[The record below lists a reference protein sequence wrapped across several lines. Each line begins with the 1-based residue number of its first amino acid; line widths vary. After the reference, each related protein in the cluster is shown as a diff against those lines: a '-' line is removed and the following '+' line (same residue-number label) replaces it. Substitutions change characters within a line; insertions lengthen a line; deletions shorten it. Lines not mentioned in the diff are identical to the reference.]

1 MWLLGLLIGAGFGA
15 AFGHVFQGAVL
26 GLAVGILAGKKEP
39 RAREPRIQALEMRLE
54 ILERN
59 YAALQARLRSLEGGE
74 PAESGRGV
82 AAAVAEES
90 APAPPTARETGAEP
104 VSPPGRPAP
113 AVSEPVPPGGTGRD
127 APALQFPPGW
137 DERDDGEEAPLSV
150 LWQRLLSGNVLA
162 KIGVALLFFGVASA
176 LKLAAEHGWFP
187 PGLRLLL
194 GAAAGGAM
202 VGFGWSRRE
211 DAAHRAFALVL
222 QGGGFGLLYLMAYF
236 ALAWYALIGQ
246 GFAFVLFALLGVGCA
261 ILAVREDGPMLAVF
275 GLAGAFLAPILA
287 STGEGSHLALF
298 SYDLL
303 LNGFILG
310 VAWFKDWRPLTAT
323 GFLFTFVVGLSW
335 AEAGYRPEQYLGTQ
349 IFLVLFFLLYSATPV
364 VFALLRAPGRGAWH
378 EALLLFGTPVAAM
391 VLQAPLVAE
400 FEHGQAW
407 SAFLAGIYYLGLWRA
422 VAGRSGDEF
431 ELLRAVNFGAGAGLL
446 TLAVPLAFGA
456 ATTVAIWS
464 VEGAASLWLALRLG
478 RPFGQWFGVL
488 AQGGA
493 GCWLLLH
500 WPELADPRPW
510 VNGLFMGGLLVALS
524 GLVSGAMLRAA
535 GTGRRGPGAELMLA
549 WGLCWW
555 YGTGL
560 HEIHEFA
567 RPESRAGLGL
577 LLFVATGLAGETLG
591 RRFDWTALRS
601 AGRLVLPAALVA
613 VLSGLDAGTFLLR
626 GAMAFALPLAFAGH
640 YWALARRE
648 ADGVDEGGL
657 APLFHAGAAWLLGFV
672 LVHDAYDFAD
682 RGAGGPWRTL
692 ALGLPGAALLALA
705 TEGVRRDFWPFG
717 GHREAYVIGYVLPM
731 TLLLAAWFAWASF
744 REPGG
749 VYGVYLP
756 LLDPFDL
763 GLIVVLRAI
772 RETGQLGAKTAAWT
786 SKLMPPLVLAGV
798 SGLAARL
805 AHHWGGVPFAAG
817 ALLSSAL
824 MQALLSIFWTLLA
837 IGLMIQAVKTRRR
850 RRWFAGFAL
859 LAVVGVKL
867 LFVDLAHSGSG
878 TWTASLIGIA
888 LLVLAAGY
896 FAPVPPSED

>member
-26 GLAVGILAGKKEP
+26 GLALGILAGKKEP
-39 RAREPRIQALEMRLE
+39 VAREPRILALEKRLE
-54 ILERN
+54 TLERH

-82 AAAVAEES
+82 AESVAEEPAS
-90 APAPPTARETGAEP
+90 APPTARETGAEP
-104 VSPPGRPAP
+104 VSPPARPAP
-113 AVSEPVPPGGTGRD
+113 AVPESVPLGGTGPD
-127 APALQFPPGW
+127 ALLQFPPGW
-137 DERDDGEEAPLSV
+137 DEPDDGEEAPLSV
-150 LWQRLLSGNVLA
+150 LWRRLLSGNMLA
-162 KIGVALLFFGVASA
+162 KIGVALLFLGVASA

-211 DAAHRAFALVL
+211 DPAHRAFALVL

-236 ALAWYALIGQ
+236 ALTWYGLIGQ
-246 GFAFVLFALLGVGCA
+246 GFAFVLFSLLGVGCTS
-261 ILAVREDGPMLAVF
+261 LAVREDGPMLAVF

-287 STGEGSHLALF
+287 SSGEGSHLVLF

-378 EALLLFGTPVAAM
+378 EALLLFGTPVATM

-456 ATTVAIWS
+456 AATVAIWS

-478 RPFGQWFGVL
+478 RPLGQWFGVL
-488 AQGGA
+488 AQAGA
-493 GCWLLLH
+493 GAWLLLH
-500 WPELADPRPW
+500 LPELADPRPW
-510 VNGLFMGGLLVALS
+510 VNGLFTGGMLVALS
-524 GLVSGAMLRAA
+524 GLASAAMLRAKD
-535 GTGRRGPGAELMLA
+535 TGGRGPAAELLLT

-560 HEIHEFA
+560 HEIREFV
-567 RPESRAGLGL
+567 RPGSRAGLGL
-577 LLFVATGLAGETLG
+577 LLFVATGALGETLG
-591 RRFDWTALRS
+591 RRYEWTAP
-601 AGRLVLPAALVA
+601 RLAERLILPAAAVA
-613 VLSGLDAGTFLLR
+613 VLFGLDGGAFLSR
-626 GAMAFALPLAFAGH
+626 GVMALALPLAFAVH

-648 ADGVDEGGL
+648 ADGVDNGGWAAL
-657 APLFHAGAAWLLGFV
+657 IHPGAAWLLTFV
-672 LVHDAYDFAD
+672 LTHDAYDLAD
-682 RGAGGPWRTL
+682 RWAGGPWRTL
-692 ALGLPGAALLALA
+692 ALGLPPAALLALGSR
-705 TEGVRRDFWPFG
+705 GVNRGAWPFD
-717 GHREAYVIGYVLPM
+717 GHREVYVIGYLLPM
-731 TLLLAAWFAWASF
+731 VLLLAAWFAWASF
-744 REPGG
+744 HEPGG
-749 VYGVYLP
+749 LFAVYLP
-756 LLDPFDL
+756 LVDPFDA
-763 GLIVVLRAI
+763 GLIAVLLAI
-772 RETGQLGAKTAAWT
+772 RHSGRIETEALAWT
-786 SKLMPPLVLAGV
+786 PKLMLSLVLAGV
-798 SGLAARL
+798 SGLAVRL

-824 MQALLSIFWTLLA
+824 AQALLSIFWTLLA

-850 RRWFAGFAL
+850 QRWFAGFAL

-867 LFVDLAHSGSG
+867 LFVDLAHSGTG

-896 FAPVPPSED
+896 FAPVPPNEG